1 MTKDAAGLRTGPK
14 DSYHDKVFE
23 EEINHLIN
31 VTKEH
36 YELYAV
42 TLLLAS
48 NMLFDHTGL
57 SQDILQRCHEIR
69 LLRAAVGA

>member
-23 EEINHLIN
+23 EEINNLIN

-36 YELYAV
+36 YDLYAV
-42 TLLLAS
+42 TLLLVS
-48 NMLFDHTGL
+48 NMLSDRSGL
-57 SQDILQRCHEIR
+57 LQDILQGCHEVR
-69 LLRAAVGA
+69 LLRAAVGP

>member
-23 EEINHLIN
+23 EEINNLIN

-36 YELYAV
+36 YELYAAFLSFPH
-42 TLLLAS
+42 LLS
-48 NMLFDHTGL
+48 NRTRFV
-57 SQDILQRCHEIR
+57 QNILQGRHEIR
-69 LLRAAVGA
+69 FLRAAVGP